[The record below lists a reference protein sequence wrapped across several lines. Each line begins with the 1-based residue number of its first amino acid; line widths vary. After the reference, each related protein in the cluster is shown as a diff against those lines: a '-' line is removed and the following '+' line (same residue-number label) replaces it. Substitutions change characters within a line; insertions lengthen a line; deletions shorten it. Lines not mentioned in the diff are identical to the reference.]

1 MRYFRSQDN
10 QVFGYETDGT
20 QNQLITDAE
29 SFTLAQEW
37 CEMTTEQ
44 ARIYLES
51 LRQNSVPSVVSKVQA
66 VLSLS
71 RAGIWP
77 AFNAYLNA
85 DDTSDEHKLA
95 WENLSE
101 VHRDSEMLAEIA
113 GALELSDDQV
123 NALFVSASQIKA

>member
-1 MRYFRSQDN
+1 MKIYAQIG
-10 QVFGYETDGT
+10 VAGYLQTSNNAPDGYVLMNDLPLTPNCVAQADGT
-20 QNQLITDAE
+20 WIE
-29 SFTLAQEW
+29 K
-37 CEMTTEQ
+37 
-44 ARIYLES
+44 IP
-51 LRQNSVPSVVSKVQA
+51 VPKNVSKVQA

-113 GALELSDDQV
+113 GALELTDDQV